1 MYFLA
6 KRIKSVKINLF
17 RFPEGGID
25 VIVCEKNWVFATNSN
40 FIIPLFVQPDNLH
53 LFTFQTY
60 IILSHRILLYAVS
73 KYFLR
78 QIALNGNPCSKY

>member
-25 VIVCEKNWVFATNSN
+25 VIVCEKN
-40 FIIPLFVQPDNLH
+40 
-53 LFTFQTY
+53 
-60 IILSHRILLYAVS
+60 
-73 KYFLR
+73 
-78 QIALNGNPCSKY
+78 